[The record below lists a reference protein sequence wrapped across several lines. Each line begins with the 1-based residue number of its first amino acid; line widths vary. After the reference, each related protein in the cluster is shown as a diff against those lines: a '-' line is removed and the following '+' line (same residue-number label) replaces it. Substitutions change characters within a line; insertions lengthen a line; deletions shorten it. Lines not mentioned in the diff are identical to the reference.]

1 MQHNAVYPQKI
12 NFVDSTI
19 LIFSTKFI
27 YQNLLQ
33 FFTIHHGQNPENVY
47 IDLQRIDNEIEKKN
61 TKQNKL

>member
-33 FFTIHHGQNPENVY
+33 FFFQFITDKNAENVY
-47 IDLQRIDNEIEKKN
+47 IDLQRIDNEIEKK
-61 TKQNKL
+61 TKAK